1 MNLEFSE
8 SYLEDLSLVCTYIK
22 ESLSTTQHQSINKVG
37 YFVIN
42 FACTLIDACIDYKL
56 FNTIYTISSS
66 KRSQINYITT
76 VNHVLFTHQCLTR
89 RRTLS
94 PRSVPHLSLY
104 HSAPPLF
111 VCWWRQSM
119 ASFCRRL
126 VAVFLSSAVF
136 WLVRGSALAPG
147 SVSCWRGSWLWWYSR
162 PVIAWS
168 GGYPDYC
175 THLLFSGNTN
185 TGSNPAL

>member
-1 MNLEFSE
+1 M
-8 SYLEDLSLVCTYIK
+8 
-22 ESLSTTQHQSINKVG
+22 
-37 YFVIN
+37 
-42 FACTLIDACIDYKL
+42 
-56 FNTIYTISSS
+56 YTISSS
-66 KRSQINYITT
+66 KRSQINYIT
-76 VNHVLFTHQCLTR
+76 VNHVLFTHRCLTR

-94 PRSVPHLSLY
+94 PRSVPHWSLY
-104 HSAPPLF
+104 HSAPPLS

-185 TGSNPAL
+185 TGSNPAPNQIVLYENTQSQCQKHKVNIAISYESLATWFFYSQKISYLYLTDFIE